1 MDCLLNKKALKTLGT
16 VIGVFLLCWAP
27 YIYTYTFCATTSWIC
42 PRIIV
47 ESTLVQDIVFWIG

>member
-1 MDCLLNKKALKTLGT
+1 MKKKKALKTLGT